1 LGALLASVAHAA
13 CEAPTSRAL
22 IDAVVR
28 ELVAGGEFGWASY
41 LEWDPPQRRL
51 ARVATRAASS
61 VDLQPEAEELWL
73 PGAGVAGRAFA
84 ERRTL
89 VLPCTETSPLVR
101 LRAAARVDL
110 RACLATPILH
120 GERVEGVLE
129 AYVLDADAVML
140 SSFARVAHALTT
152 GLSLQRSALSQRPD
166 ESQFAWARSAKA
178 TVPAGVRPGGRNFEL
193 GIAAATLAGSARE
206 YEQLASALSTGCAGT
221 LAVVI
226 RALSRATS
234 VDDPSGR
241 ALAVVAELDAA
252 TDAIVAAAAEAVSV
266 ARASAARLRLT
277 SQVAQ
282 LVGGAASRSAVPCS
296 TDHASVRAS
305 ATADSPSRELIEEFR
320 GLVAPLEA
328 AAVRLR
334 EQVEALRTET
344 SRTSKVVASLAVAPS
359 PTVAQA
365 ILAHSAEIAAFGA
378 ALEGA
383 ARRLAEHEPAR
394 ERALHML
401 ASSAAV
407 LDAGLSLPDVR
418 V

>member
-1 LGALLASVAHAA
+1 VSREAPSERLGALLAAVAHAA
-13 CEAPTSRAL
+13 CEAPTPQAL

-51 ARVATRAASS
+51 TRVATRAAPS
-61 VDLQPEAEELWL
+61 VDLQPEAEELWQ
-73 PGAGVAGRAFA
+73 PGAGVAGRAYA

-89 VLPCTETSPLVR
+89 VVPCTETSPLAR
-101 LRAAARVDL
+101 LRAAARVEL
-110 RACLATPILH
+110 RACLATPILY
-120 GERVEGVLE
+120 GDRVEGVLE
-129 AYVLDADAVML
+129 AYVLDADAVIL

-166 ESQFAWARSAKA
+166 ESQFAWVRSAKA
-178 TVPAGVRPGGRNFEL
+178 KVPAGVHPGGRNFEL
-193 GIAAATLAGSARE
+193 GIAAATLASSARE
-206 YEQLASALSTGCAGT
+206 YEQLACALSTGCAGT

-226 RALSRATS
+226 RALSRATA

-266 ARASAARLRLT
+266 ARASAARLRLS

-282 LVGGAASRSAVPCS
+282 LVGGA
-296 TDHASVRAS
+296 
-305 ATADSPSRELIEEFR
+305 SPSRELIEEFR
-320 GLVAPLEA
+320 GIVAPLDA
-328 AAVRLR
+328 AAIRLR
-334 EQVEALRTET
+334 EQVEALRSET
-344 SRTSKVVASLAVAPS
+344 SRISKVVASLAVTPS

-383 ARRLAEHEPAR
+383 AKRLAEHEPAR
-394 ERALHML
+394 ERALHTL
-401 ASSAAV
+401 ASSVA
-407 LDAGLSLPDVR
+407 LDAGFSLSDAR